1 MLVFHILDNKYH
13 IMGQVRVEYEV
24 LGVIID
30 YRIIYERTEDKTEL
44 EYQVSGYRQNVIDIL
59 RLPSKLFHCH
69 LGK

>member
-59 RLPSKLFHCH
+59 LLPSKLFH
-69 LGK
+69 